1 MFVRS
6 VVSLKRISAFL
17 STPIVSGLGG
27 VGDIDLYR
35 DHMRR
40 RGRMGS
46 DSSMGVAGGMRGDG
60 TKGNVLEEEEEA
72 VIVFDNVTLAWNK
85 SESIPSL
92 EAATFITSTA
102 DHSSDTAAVSNVQ
115 TNTNTNSNA
124 SSNDGDVYSF
134 HKSLS
139 ALTLVAY
146 HPQGHPSTSST
157 STHSVATNASV
168 SYSNHTTTSN
178 HTNNSHQ
185 PLITSSSSSS
195 HTTDASG
202 INLNP
207 PTKPNQPTPNT
218 TSSSAPS
225 STVVLRNLN
234 FTITKGHL
242 TVIVGTTGSGILIL
256 LMPSPVI
263 IMTFSPLSP
272 THVFIGKSSLLSAI
286 LGENVA
292 TTGSVYIDKYCN
304 LSLSTQSA
312 FIQNGT
318 LQSNI
323 LFGQVCIHFSYQ
335 YSTYYQ
341 LS

>member
-17 STPIVSGLGG
+17 STPTVSGLDG

-35 DHMRR
+35 DHMRSRGR
-40 RGRMGS
+40 RGA
-46 DSSMGVAGGMRGDG
+46 DSSMGGVAGMRGEG
-60 TKGNVLEEEEEA
+60 TKGDVTGEEKA

-85 SESIPSL
+85 SESVPSS
-92 EAATFITSTA
+92 EITGTSPTSTA
-102 DHSSDTAAVSNVQ
+102 DHSSDPSATPSKKAN
-115 TNTNTNSNA
+115 NNTNSNLNA
-124 SSNDGDVYSF
+124 SSNDGEVYSF

-146 HPQGHPSTSST
+146 YPQGHVASST
-157 STHSVATNASV
+157 STHLAATSASV
-168 SYSNHTTTSN
+168 SNSNHTTTSN

-185 PLITSSSSSS
+185 PLVTSSSSSS
-195 HTTDASG
+195 HTTDQSTA
-202 INLNP
+202 
-207 PTKPNQPTPNT
+207 NT
-218 TSSSAPS
+218 VSSPSS

-256 LMPSPVI
+256 LMPSPII
-263 IMTFSPLSP
+263 IMTFSPLCS